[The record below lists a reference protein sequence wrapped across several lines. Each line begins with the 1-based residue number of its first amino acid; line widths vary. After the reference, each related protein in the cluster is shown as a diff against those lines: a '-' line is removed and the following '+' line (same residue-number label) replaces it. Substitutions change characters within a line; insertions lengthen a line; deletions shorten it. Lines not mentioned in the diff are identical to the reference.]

1 MAVSAREE
9 PYFTETTG
17 GDEAPVVSARSV
29 AMPMDDEATLVD
41 AAVEGDSVA
50 FAALYDRHLAR
61 VYRHCYYR
69 TSNRADAEDLT
80 QQTFLQAWQAI
91 GRYRRGASPFIAWLL
106 TISQNL
112 AMSHHRKA
120 REIATSDLQ
129 LVVTEEAADPTAAL
143 STALMR
149 DEVRAAILRLRPERQ
164 QVILLRFIEG
174 FSVAE
179 VAAVLGKTENNTRV
193 IQHRALADLRRLLA
207 GLALEDDHGP
217 GVLADRVRG
226 AISAMTERVTTP
238 RR

>member
-1 MAVSAREE
+1 MAISAREE
-9 PYFTETTG
+9 PYHTETTG
-17 GDEAPVVSARSV
+17 GGEAPVVSARSV
-29 AMPMDDEATLVD
+29 AMLMDDEATLVD

-112 AMSHHRKA
+112 AMSHYRKA

-207 GLALEDDHGP
+207 GQALEDDHGP
-217 GVLADRVRG
+217 GALADRVRG
-226 AISAMTERVTTP
+226 AISAMTERVTAP

>member
-1 MAVSAREE
+1 MAISVREE
-9 PYFTETTG
+9 PYCTETTG
-17 GDEAPVVSARSV
+17 GDEAPVVSACSV
-29 AMPMDDEATLVD
+29 AVPMDDEADLVA

-50 FAALYDRHLAR
+50 FATLYDRHLAR

-69 TSNRADAEDLT
+69 TGNRADAEDLA
-80 QQTFLQAWQAI
+80 QQTFLQAWLAI
-91 GRYRRGASPFIAWLL
+91 RRYRRGASPFIAWLL

-120 REIATSDLQ
+120 RAIAASDLQ
-129 LVVTEEAADPTAAL
+129 LVATEEAADPTAAL

-174 FSVAE
+174 FSVTE

-207 GLALEDDHGP
+207 GLALEADHGP
-217 GVLADRVRG
+217 GALANRVRG
-226 AISAMTERVTTP
+226 AIAAVTERVTTP